1 MSLRFFRR
9 IRLVPGVRINLSKSR
24 PSLSVGRPGMWLTV
38 GGKRGTRTT
47 VGLPGT
53 GLFWTDLTSGQNE
66 QKLRAQP
73 AHAPRANLAMG
84 LFCVAVLVALV
95 ALIIFTG

>member
-1 MSLRFFRR
+1 VSLRFFRR

-24 PSLSVGRPGMWLTV
+24 PSVSVGRPGMWLTV

-53 GLFWTDLTSGQNE
+53 GLFWTQASGPQ
-66 QKLRAQP
+66 

-84 LFCVAVLVALV
+84 LFCVGVLVALV
-95 ALIIFTG
+95 ALIIFAG